1 MAETEPQETH
11 DTCETRETRETRED
25 EPQETCDTRDT
36 RDTRDTHETGEAC
49 EVCPEVAPVA
59 PVVTS
64 PPVAHVAS
72 VDPVDPV
79 PMTMPT
85 MPKLTSRKI
94 GGLVTWVVDRHAL
107 AKAAAK
113 ISQAPD
119 PHDPPSPISPQRRPR
134 DDREVRE
141 VRGDGSP
148 KTPSFKPSL
157 PRRAFKE
164 ANRLNGPEC
173 DAKCDGVP
181 EKVAVAHTG
190 QKESERD
197 ENDETQNEDS
207 DSDACCSET
216 ETPSASNS
224 PCSASE
230 DPSERQAFQGHGYP
244 YGVPFWPVYFPV
256 AGCQPNWWNVNEIA
270 AQHLDACQKIALQRA
285 ERRRAPTKETCC
297 VGCCCPRCIGIPAA
311 YQPKKSEETLLKE
324 KDEEAKPK
332 TLESE
337 NQGKDCDTISVQES
351 LQETASSTSV
361 SSGSSDS
368 DMDVD
373 EILRQLPPTRA
384 LKWITPD
391 PRLQHHLRGPKL
403 LRTVVCTN
411 LHTDAIATDVHQ
423 AFQQRF
429 NALPDFV
436 DGYWK
441 EGGQWLESLRFQ
453 LTAILN
459 QLAN

>member
-1 MAETEPQETH
+1 MAETKPQETH
-11 DTCETRETRETRED
+11 DTCETRETSED
-25 EPQETCDTRDT
+25 KLHETCDT
-36 RDTRDTHETGEAC
+36 
-49 EVCPEVAPVA
+49 EVAPVA
-59 PVVTS
+59 PLAS
-64 PPVAHVAS
+64 PVA
-72 VDPVDPV
+72 PVDVPV
-79 PMTMPT
+79 DVPVMPVMPV

-107 AKAAAK
+107 AKASK
-113 ISQAPD
+113 ISTED
-119 PHDPPSPISPQRRPR
+119 PSPISPQRPR
-134 DDREVRE
+134 DREDR
-141 VRGDGSP
+141 DGSP

-164 ANRLNGPEC
+164 ANRSNRSNGPEC
-173 DAKCDGVP
+173 DAKCDEVP

-190 QKESERD
+190 EKIEKESERD
-197 ENDETQNEDS
+197 ETENEDS

-230 DPSERQAFQGHGYP
+230 DPSEGQAFQGHGYP
-244 YGVPFWPVYFPV
+244 YGIPFWPVYFPV
-256 AGCQPNWWNVNEIA
+256 AGCQPNWWNMNEIA
-270 AQHLDACQKIALQRA
+270 AQHLDACHKIALQRA
-285 ERRRAPTKETCC
+285 ERRGAPTETCC
-297 VGCCCPRCIGIPAA
+297 VGCCCSRCIGIPAA
-311 YQPKKSEETLLKE
+311 YQPKKSEERLLKE
-324 KDEEAKPK
+324 KDEKDEKAKPK
-332 TLESE
+332 TLEDE

-373 EILRQLPPTRA
+373 EILNQLPPTRT
-384 LKWITPD
+384 LTWTTPD
-391 PRLQHHLRGPKL
+391 PRLQQHLRRPKL

-429 NALPDFV
+429 IALPDYV

-441 EGGQWLESLRFQ
+441 EGRAAGQPGSGWSCCGFDGQ
-453 LTAILN
+453 TDHT
-459 QLAN
+459 